1 MQSRQIICHTLSLP
15 SRLFALTAASTA
27 RAATRLPWRLSL
39 PPQSLP
45 AEWLPSA
52 QLAHQ
57 LGEPLIQPFAGAEAA
72 RGTHVT
78 LREDDPQETERLQK
92 EELRR
97 EQKRQR
103 IKQRR

>member
-1 MQSRQIICHTLSLP
+1 MVD
-15 SRLFALTAASTA
+15 
-27 RAATRLPWRLSL
+27 
-39 PPQSLP
+39 
-45 AEWLPSA
+45 
-52 QLAHQ
+52 
-57 LGEPLIQPFAGAEAA
+57 PLIKPFAGAEAA